1 MSDERKDGGPAFP
14 VPHNIDGNWVPD
26 PRPEYS
32 GMSLRDYFAGEALK
46 GIAISDPEAVTGS
59 SSRTTSD
66 DALER
71 ESVAWSCYA
80 MADAMLKARDE

>member
-1 MSDERKDGGPAFP
+1 MDAEEHGGPAFP
-14 VPHNIDGNWVPD
+14 TVARDGNWQPHHD
-26 PRPEYS
+26 
-32 GMSLRDYFAGEALK
+32 GMTLRDYFAAEALK
-46 GIAISDPEAVTGS
+46 GVAISDPEAVTGS

-80 MADAMLKARDE
+80 MADAMLKARDA